1 MPRLAETSRSNT
13 ETSAILEN
21 PSQNRVG
28 EATIGKPAEQKSMH
42 GINRIEAW

>member
-28 EATIGKPAEQKSMH
+28 EATIGNPEQKSMH